1 MADSESRDVPLRP
14 ARVFR
19 IGTRDPLLLGCDR
32 RLLLLS
38 AFLLLGE
45 GWAWSSIPAIA
56 ICAVLWIAFLAIFR
70 KMGKADG
77 KMLDVYLR
85 SLHYRAR
92 YSAKS
97 TPWDPSNRI
106 CHGFFK

>member
-1 MADSESRDVPLRP
+1 MADSENRDVPLRA
-14 ARVFR
+14 ARVYR

-45 GWAWSSIPAIA
+45 GWAWSSIPAVA
-56 ICAVLWIAFLAIFR
+56 GSAALWVVFLGIFR

-77 KMLDVYLR
+77 KLLDVYLR
-85 SLHYRAR
+85 SLHYKSH

-97 TPWDPSNRI
+97 TPWNPSNKI